1 MSGGFMSDMSYQG
14 SLAGIN
20 PGQRDKNAR
29 VLAMVHTDVPCR
41 EDLLVDQKTVAV
53 PITVLRNLSGGFAQA
68 PYATA
73 KPGQRPAPLK
83 DGLQPRPDP
92 RNPQK

>member
-1 MSGGFMSDMSYQG
+1 MSDMSYQG
-14 SLAGIN
+14 CLAGIN

-29 VLAMVHTDVPCR
+29 VLAMIHTAVPCK
-41 EDLLVDQKTVAV
+41 EELLVSGKTTAI
-53 PITVLRNLSGGFAQA
+53 PITVLRNLSGGYAQA

-83 DGLQPRPDP
+83 DGSQP
-92 RNPQK
+92 